1 MLPELAPAHEEF
13 RSHVARW
20 VDERLAPAADEI
32 DRKGE
37 FPIDLFRELGSLGY
51 LGIMYPEEYGGTAVA
66 EKNVYFTIMIE
77 ELSRASMAF
86 AGTVGMHSS
95 TATHGIFAWGSDA
108 LKQRYLV
115 PSIRGEMI
123 GAFALTEANAG
134 SDAAAITTRARA
146 VDGGYVI
153 SGTKMFTSNSP
164 FADFIIVAA
173 TTDPAKGAR
182 GIGLYLVD
190 VASPG
195 FSIGRTIEKFLI
207 HSSDTAETVYDDV
220 FVPEECRLGDE
231 QGFLNAYESLTVDRI
246 FTAALA
252 LGNAR
257 AAYEAALRY
266 AGQREQFGRPIGTF
280 QAVQFKLV
288 DMLALLE
295 QARLYVYEAAKLAD
309 HGRSI
314 TREAAQA
321 KMIAAENGTQIC
333 QKALQVFGGYGL
345 TKDFPVERYLRD
357 SFFPGVGGGTS
368 DIMRV
373 VAAKALGL

>member
-13 RSHVARW
+13 RSHLARW

-32 DRKGE
+32 DRTGT
-37 FPIDLFRELGSLGY
+37 FAIDLFRELGSLGY
-51 LGIMYPEEYGGTAVA
+51 FGIMYSEEYGGSAV
-66 EKNVYFTIMIE
+66 ESKNVLFTIMIE

-95 TATHGIFAWGSDA
+95 TATHGIFVWGSEA

-134 SDAAAITTRARA
+134 SDAAAITTRVRV

-153 SGTKMFTSNSP
+153 SGTKMFTSSSP
-164 FADFIIVAA
+164 IADFIIVAA

-182 GIGLYLVD
+182 GIGLFLVD
-190 VASPG
+190 TDSPG

-207 HSSDTAETVYDDV
+207 HGSDTAETIYDDV

-231 QGFLNAYESLTVDRI
+231 QGFINAYESLTVDRI

-252 LGNAR
+252 LGNAPLPPTR
-257 AAYEAALRY
+257 
-266 AGQREQFGRPIGTF
+266 RPFATP
-280 QAVQFKLV
+280 ANASSSV
-288 DMLALLE
+288 
-295 QARLYVYEAAKLAD
+295 
-309 HGRSI
+309 GRSASSKPCSSSSSTCWRCSNRRGCTCSRPRSSP
-314 TREAAQA
+314 TRGAPSPA
-321 KMIAAENGTQIC
+321 K
-333 QKALQVFGGYGL
+333 
-345 TKDFPVERYLRD
+345 RHR
-357 SFFPGVGGGTS
+357 
-368 DIMRV
+368 RR
-373 VAAKALGL
+373 

>member
-1 MLPELAPAHEEF
+1 MLPEFSPVHEEF
-13 RSHVARW
+13 RSHLARW

-32 DRKGE
+32 DRKDE
-37 FPIDLFRELGSLGY
+37 FAADLFRELGGLGY
-51 LGIMYPEEYGGTAVA
+51 FGIMYPEEYGGNSV
-66 EKNVYFTIMIE
+66 ESKNVLFTIMIE
-77 ELSRASMAF
+77 ELARASMAF
-86 AGTVGMHSS
+86 AGTVGMHCS
-95 TATHGIFAWGSDA
+95 TATYGIFTWGSED

-115 PSIRGEMI
+115 PSIRGEKI

-134 SDAAAITTRARA
+134 SDAAAIQTRARS
-146 VDGGYVI
+146 VDGGYVL
-153 SGTKMFTSNSP
+153 SGSKMFTSNSP

-190 VASPG
+190 VDSPG
-195 FSIGRTIEKFLI
+195 FSVGPKIEKFVI
-207 HSSDTAETVYDDV
+207 HSGDTAETIYDDV
-220 FVPEECRLGDE
+220 FVPEDCRLGDE

-257 AAYEAALRY
+257 AAYEEALRY
-266 AGQREQFGRPIGTF
+266 AGERVQFGRAIGKF

-288 DMLALLE
+288 DMLAMLE
-295 QARLYVYEAAKLAD
+295 QARLYVYEVAKLAD
-309 HGRSI
+309 EGRSI
-314 TREAAQA
+314 TREAALA
-321 KMIAAENGTQIC
+321 KMIAADSGNQIC

-357 SFFPGVGGGTS
+357 SFFPPVGGGTS

-373 VAAKALGL
+373 IAAREMGL